1 MRVRDGLKKLNN
13 YESTLFPLERRNVE
27 NKNNSTDNIRFANK
41 TSDIRNFS
49 QNIKSNVKT
58 SKAVTLLWSKS
69 HTNSFLFVSMVKYTV
84 LSEMSERLA
93 VVAPRG
99 ERLRESFSFTST
111 LYHLW
116 RHHFRFYY
124 IPIPISTKMAHLSAK
139 TNWNCF
145 VTIK

>member
-111 LYHLW
+111 LYHL
-116 RHHFRFYY
+116 
-124 IPIPISTKMAHLSAK
+124 
-139 TNWNCF
+139 
-145 VTIK
+145 